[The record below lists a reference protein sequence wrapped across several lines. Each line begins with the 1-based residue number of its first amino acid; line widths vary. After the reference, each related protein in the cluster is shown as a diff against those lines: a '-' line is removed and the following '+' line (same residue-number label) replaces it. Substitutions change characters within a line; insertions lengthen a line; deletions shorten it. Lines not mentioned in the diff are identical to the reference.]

1 MLMNQI
7 NDKYKDSI
15 IDGKPKNNTTNQK
28 PVMNIGGKATPK
40 QVDQQPEAAF
50 RNLRSL
56 KDLQTLN
63 VDETNFYR
71 PDTPRNVL
79 VGSDRNTQG
88 SKSRRLSAFDPS

>member
-88 SKSRRLSAFDPS
+88 SRSQRLSAFDPS